1 MTGTRLEGLEHL
13 HLEMQQT
20 AVDGFLLADGTR
32 NSEQGESFSFEA
44 DIGMNPEI
52 FSQVTARQEFVSL
65 PMSRQ

>member
-1 MTGTRLEGLEHL
+1 MIGTGLEGLGHL

-32 NSEQGESFSFEA
+32 NSEQGEAFSFEA

-52 FSQVTARQEFVSL
+52 ISHVTARQELVSL